1 MHQRCATTQPNLEE
15 TIIATLQK
23 RRAVLGAIAT
33 APLWSGAFVT
43 RARAAEFVFK
53 VAHPLAA
60 NHPTNVRLKEAAD
73 LIAKDSDGRIEL
85 RIFPNNQLGGEVDLL
100 NQVRSGAV
108 EMYVIGGLVVSSVVP
123 MAALDGT
130 GFAFKDYGSVW
141 PAVDGKLGAHIRQ
154 SLMQAGLYAPE
165 KVWDL
170 GFREITS
177 SVRPIKNVD
186 DIAGMKI
193 RVPGAAAYADLFKA
207 LGAAPTSI
215 QFGEVY
221 PALQTKIV
229 DGQENPLGL
238 IVTSK
243 FFEVQKFCSMSNHIW
258 QGNWVLINGRAWRGL
273 PGNLQA
279 ILEKRLNEAGLA
291 QRKDLA
297 GLEQSY
303 HDTMAKGGIAFND
316 VDANSFRAKLKA
328 AGYYTDARRK
338 FGDAAWKI
346 LEEAT
351 GASLS

>member
-1 MHQRCATTQPNLEE
+1 
-15 TIIATLQK
+15 
-23 RRAVLGAIAT
+23 
-33 APLWSGAFVT
+33 
-43 RARAAEFVFK
+43 VFK

-60 NHPTNVRLKEAAD
+60 NHPTNIRLKEAAD
-73 LIAKDSDGRIEL
+73 QIAKDSDGRLEL
-85 RIFPNNQLGGEVDLL
+85 RLFPNNQLGGEVDLL

-108 EMYVIGGLVVSSVVP
+108 EMFVIGGLVVSSGGRW
-123 MAALDGT
+123 AARDGT
-130 GFAFKDYGSVW
+130 GFAFKDYANVW
-141 PAVDGKLGAHIRQ
+141 PALDGKLGAHIRA
-154 SLMQAGLYAPE
+154 SLLQAGLYAPE

-177 SVRPIKNVD
+177 SAKPVRTVD
-186 DIAGMKI
+186 DVSGMKI

-215 QFGEVY
+215 QFNEVY

-258 QGNWVLINGRAWRGL
+258 QGNWVLVNGRAWRGL
-273 PGNLQA
+273 PAKLQE
-279 ILEKRLNEAGLA
+279 IMEKHLNEAGLA

-303 HDTMAKGGIAFND
+303 RDTMTKGGIAFNAID
-316 VDANSFRAKLKA
+316 TDSFRKKLTA
-328 AGYYTDARRK
+328 SNYYGDARKK
-338 FGDAAWKI
+338 FGEASWKI
-346 LEEAT
+346 LEDSVGGTLA
-351 GASLS
+351 

>member
-1 MHQRCATTQPNLEE
+1 M
-15 TIIATLQK
+15 TIDRK
-23 RRAVLGAIAT
+23 RRAVMGAMAA
-33 APLWSGAFVT
+33 APLVSGAFIT
-43 RARAAEFVFK
+43 RASAAEFTFK

-60 NHPTNVRLKEAAD
+60 THPTNVRLKEAAD

-85 RIFPNNQLGGEVDLL
+85 RLFPNNQLGGEVDLL

-130 GFAFKDYGSVW
+130 GFAFSDYNAVW
-141 PAVDGKLGAHIRQ
+141 PAVDGKLGALIRA
-154 SLMQAGLYAPE
+154 SLLQAGLYAPE
-165 KVWDL
+165 KAWDL

-177 SVRPIKNVD
+177 SVKPIHSVD

-215 QFGEVY
+215 QFNEVY

-243 FFEVQKFCSMSNHIW
+243 FFEVQKYCSMSNHIW
-258 QGNWVLINGRAWRGL
+258 QGNWVLVNGRTWRGL
-273 PGNLQA
+273 PPKLQE

-303 HDTMAKGGIAFND
+303 RDTMTKGGIAFNQ
-316 VDANSFRAKLKA
+316 VDTASFRKKLSA
-328 AGYYTDARRK
+328 SSYYQDARKK
-338 FGDAAWKI
+338 FGEPAWKV
-346 LEEAT
+346 LEESIGGTLA
-351 GASLS
+351 

>member
-1 MHQRCATTQPNLEE
+1 MTSSIQRRT
-15 TIIATLQK
+15 
-23 RRAVLGAIAT
+23 VLGAIAS
-33 APLWSGAFVT
+33 ASLCSGPFIT
-43 RARAAEFVFK
+43 RARAAEYVFK

-60 NHPTNVRLKEAAD
+60 NHPTNLRLKEAAD
-73 LIAKDSDGRIEL
+73 NIAKDSDGRIEL
-85 RIFPNNQLGGEVDLL
+85 RLFPNNQLGGEVDLL

-130 GFAFKDYGSVW
+130 GFVFKGYPSVW
-141 PAVDGKLGAHIRQ
+141 PAVDGKLGAHIRA

-177 SVRPIKNVD
+177 SVRAIKTVED
-186 DIAGMKI
+186 VSGMKI
-193 RVPGAAAYADLFKA
+193 RIPGAAAYSDLFKA

-243 FFEVQKFCSMSNHIW
+243 FYEVQKYCSMSNHIW
-258 QGNWVLINGRAWRGL
+258 QGNWVLINGRMWRNL
-273 PGNLQA
+273 PAKLQE
-279 ILEKRLNEAGLA
+279 IMEKRLNESGLA
-291 QRKDLA
+291 QRQDLA
-297 GLEQSY
+297 SQEQSY
-303 HDTMAKGGIAFND
+303 RDTMSKAGIAFNP
-316 VDANSFRAKLKA
+316 VDAESFRKKLSA
-328 AGYYTDARRK
+328 SGYYADARRK
-338 FGDAAWKI
+338 FGDPAWKI
-346 LEEAT
+346 LEDAAGGT
-351 GASLS
+351 LS